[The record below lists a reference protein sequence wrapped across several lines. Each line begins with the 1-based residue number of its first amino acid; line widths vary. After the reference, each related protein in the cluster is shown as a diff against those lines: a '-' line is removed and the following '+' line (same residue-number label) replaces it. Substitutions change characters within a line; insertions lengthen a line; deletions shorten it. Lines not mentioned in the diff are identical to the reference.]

1 MGHPS
6 MSTQAVVFSGVD
18 QVEIQQI
25 DVAAPAAGEVQIQTH
40 FSSISSGTEGWALH
54 NEFTWAATPFP
65 AVPGYQR
72 VGTITAVG
80 ADVDGWKEGDAVMAT
95 MGSWTAS
102 PVPFWGSHVGTA
114 NSKLEHLFHMPAGV
128 NPVDAAATVV
138 SQVGYNAAY
147 RPSMEPGDWVVVY
160 GDGPIGQFGAQAARA
175 RGART
180 ILVGHRRMRLDI
192 AAAHSADHAL
202 LEAADTVEQI
212 QALTGQQHV
221 PIVIDTVQK
230 PQVQA
235 VYMPLLEREKGQIVY
250 SGFSPEETWASMAD
264 LHKNELTTH
273 YISGITRPRMEATLD
288 LIAAGKLRLEPLISH
303 RVSYDQAPQMY
314 RMIDTRSEPFLG
326 ILFEW

>member
-1 MGHPS
+1 

-25 DVAAPAAGEVQIQTH
+25 NVPPPAAGEVQIQTH

-80 ADVDGWKEGDAVMAT
+80 ADVTGWKEGDAVMAT

-114 NSKLEHLFHMPAGV
+114 NSKLEHLFRMPAGV

-138 SQVGYNAAY
+138 IQVGYNAAY
-147 RPSMEPGDWVVVY
+147 RPYMEPGDWVVVY

-180 ILVGHRRMRLDI
+180 ILVGHRAERLT
-192 AAAHSADHAL
+192 AATAHSADHAL
-202 LEAADTVEQI
+202 ADGPDTVEQI
-212 QALTGQQHV
+212 RAITGEQHV
-221 PIVIDTVQK
+221 PVIIDTVQK
-230 PQVQA
+230 HACQES
-235 VYMPLLEREKGQIVY
+235 YMPL
-250 SGFSPEETWASMAD
+250 MA
-264 LHKNELTTH
+264 H
-273 YISGITRPRMEATLD
+273 
-288 LIAAGKLRLEPLISH
+288 
-303 RVSYDQAPQMY
+303 
-314 RMIDTRSEPFLG
+314 
-326 ILFEW
+326 